1 MRTLKWLSL
10 ALLILFS
17 VVAFAQ
23 SQNSG
28 GDLRIIIMRHAEKPV
43 NGDNLSCKGFNRAM
57 MLPGVL
63 VKRFGVPAYVYV
75 PSPSTGKATKSGR
88 MLQTVWPLAT
98 KYNLAVNTKFDV
110 DDTND
115 LAKNISTKT
124 GTVLVVWEHNAIRK
138 IISALGVKAGKLK
151 WQGDDYDS
159 LWIVTIHNGKATL
172 SQTSQGINAP
182 DGCKF

>member
-1 MRTLKWLSL
+1 MKTLKYFLCW
-10 ALLILFS
+10 LLILIS
-17 VVAFAQ
+17 ITAFAQ
-23 SQNSG
+23 LQNNG
-28 GDLRIIIMRHAEKPV
+28 ADLRIIIMRHAEKPAS
-43 NGDNLSCKGFNRAM
+43 GDNLSCKGFNRAM

-98 KYNLAVNTKFDV
+98 KYNLTVNSKFDV
-110 DDTND
+110 DDTKA
-115 LAKNISTKT
+115 LAKNISTKA
-124 GTVLVVWEHNAIRK
+124 GTVLVVWEHNAIGK
-138 IISALGVKAGKLK
+138 ILSSLGVTAGKLK

-159 LWIVTIHNGKATL
+159 LWVVTVHNGKATL
-172 SQTSQGINAP
+172 SQTSQGINVP

>member
-1 MRTLKWLSL
+1 MKTIKWFSF
-10 ALLILFS
+10 ALLTLVSTI
-17 VVAFAQ
+17 AFAQ
-23 SQNSG
+23 SQSKG
-28 GDLRIIIMRHAEKPV
+28 GDLRIIIMRHAEKPD

-88 MLQTVWPLAT
+88 MLQTVWPMAT
-98 KYNLAVNTKFDV
+98 KYNLTVNSKFDV
-110 DDTND
+110 EDTKA
-115 LAKNISTKT
+115 LAKNISAKN

-138 IISALGVKAGKLK
+138 IISALGVKGGKLK

-159 LWIVTIHNGKATL
+159 LWIVTLHNGKATL
-172 SQTSQGINAP
+172 SQTTQGINAP